1 MPVHGPL
8 SPKHRVC
15 CIIMLM
21 FTKIVSQLSL
31 SPSAA
36 AQLTFYARR
45 LAAERVTRT
54 FSAIA
59 AVLVVSLQFA
69 TIAAPPTPVNA
80 ASPSDI
86 IYGGFVSKDDLLNR
100 YDGSSELQNLYN
112 YFGISRQDVVN
123 SKQIQIN
130 STDRSLHSLGR
141 VQHDSSDAQITVGNH
156 TYWAHFLY
164 VFDTGANIKTGSYYN
179 VLQGYS
185 SKYHSYFA
193 IMFQCGNLVFK
204 TLPPKPTPL
213 PPPKPTPMPTPS
225 PTPTPKAATL
235 ACIKLEADTYS
246 GTIPLTVRFTGTGAA
261 TGDTIDDYIF
271 DFGDSQLVHK
281 PTGSVEHTYQ
291 NPGKFTAHLQVHGN
305 SGKTTAVSTAC
316 SYTVTVN
323 AVPAAFTKHKT
334 AVNLTQNIDAT
345 TKPAQPG
352 DQIRYTLTTK
362 NIGGEQANY
371 VVTEHLEDVLEYATV
386 SDPAGGH
393 LSDGVMIWPTTIIKP
408 GDTLVKTFTVTI
420 KNPIPDTPVGVSD
433 KYSYD
438 LRLDNVYGDAIR
450 ISLEKP
456 LAKQVEAAST
466 NLPDTGSGTSSLIV
480 LVVSAL
486 TLYFYFRNRQLATEV
501 RLLRGEFQGGQM

>member
-1 MPVHGPL
+1 
-8 SPKHRVC
+8 
-15 CIIMLM
+15 M

-59 AVLVVSLQFA
+59 AVLIVGLQFA

-100 YDGSSELQNLYN
+100 FDGSSELQNLYD
-112 YFGISRQDVVN
+112 YFGISRQDIVS
-123 SKQIQIN
+123 SKQIQVN
-130 STDRSLHSLGR
+130 STDRSLQSLGR
-141 VQHDSSDAQITVGNH
+141 VQHNSSDKQITVGSH
-156 TYWAHFLY
+156 TYWAHYLY
-164 VFDTGANIKTGSYYN
+164 VFDTGANIKTGSYYD

-193 IMFQCGNLVFK
+193 IMFRCGNLIFK
-204 TLPPKPTPL
+204 TLPPTPTPP
-213 PPPKPTPMPTPS
+213 PPPKPSPTPTPKPSPTPS
-225 PTPTPKAATL
+225 PTPTPKVATL
-235 ACIKLEADTYS
+235 DCVKLDADTLN
-246 GTIPLTVRFTGTGAA
+246 GTAPLTVRFTGLGAA
-261 TGDTIDDYIF
+261 TGDSIDDYIF
-271 DFGDSQLVHK
+271 DFGDSQLGHNS
-281 PTGSVEHTYQ
+281 TGSMVHVYQ
-291 NPGKFTAHLQVHGN
+291 NPGKFIAHLQVHGK

-323 AVPAAFTKHKT
+323 AIPAAFTKHKT
-334 AVNLTQNIDAT
+334 AINLTQNIDAT

-362 NIGGEQANY
+362 NTGGESANY

-386 SDPAGGH
+386 SNPAGGH
-393 LSDGVMIWPTTIIKP
+393 LSDGVMIWPATVIKP
-408 GDTLVKTFTVTI
+408 GDSLVKTFVVTI
-420 KNPIPDTPVGVSD
+420 KDPIPDTPVGVSD

-438 LRLDNVYGDAIR
+438 LQLDNVYGDAIH

-466 NLPDTGSGTSSLIV
+466 NLPDTGSGTATFIV
-480 LVVSAL
+480 LSVSAL
-486 TLYFYFRNRQLATEV
+486 TLYFYFRNRQLATEIK
-501 RLLRGEFQGGQM
+501 LLRGEFQGGQL